1 MAAFQVTSS
10 ELKAKANELRDLN
23 SQFKTQV
30 GSLESQ
36 EGALVSMW
44 EGEARNAFD
53 TAFKN
58 DKGQMDNFYNL
69 MQQCCAALE
78 NIAAK
83 YDMAEAQNV
92 STAQAR
98 TYR

>member
-10 ELKAKANELRDLN
+10 QLKAKAGELRNLN
-23 SQFKTQV
+23 AQFKTQV
-30 GSLESQ
+30 GNLETQ
-36 EGALVSMW
+36 EGSLMSMW
-44 EGEARNAFD
+44 EGEAKKAFD

-58 DKGQMDNFYNL
+58 DKVQMGNFYNL
-69 MQQCCAALE
+69 IEQYCVALE

-92 STAQAR
+92 STATAR
-98 TYR
+98 SY

>member
-1 MAAFQVTSS
+1 MAVIMVTSS
-10 ELKAKANELRDLN
+10 QLRAQANELRNLN
-23 SQFKTQV
+23 SQFKSQE
-30 GSLESQ
+30 GNLETQ

-58 DKGQMDNFYNL
+58 DKVQLDEFYAL
-69 MQQCCAALE
+69 IEQYCVALE
-78 NIAAK
+78 EIAAK

-92 STAQAR
+92 ATAQTR
-98 TYR
+98 TYH

>member
-10 ELKAKANELRDLN
+10 ELKAKAGELRNLN

-30 GSLESQ
+30 GNLESQ
-36 EGALVSMW
+36 ESTLVNMW
-44 EGEARNAFD
+44 EGDARNAFD

-69 MQQCCAALE
+69 IEQYCVALE

-98 TYR
+98 TY

>member
-23 SQFKTQV
+23 AQFKTQV
-30 GSLESQ
+30 GNLESQ
-36 EGALVSMW
+36 EGSLLTMW
-44 EGEARNAFD
+44 EGEAKKAFD

-58 DKGQMDNFYNL
+58 DKSQMDNFYNL
-69 MQQCCAALE
+69 IEQYCVALE

-92 STAQAR
+92 STAQTR
-98 TYR
+98 TY

>member
-23 SQFKTQV
+23 AQFKTQV
-30 GSLESQ
+30 GNLESQ
-36 EGALVSMW
+36 EGSLLTMW
-44 EGEARNAFD
+44 EGEAQRAFD

-58 DKGQMDNFYNL
+58 DKSQMDNFYNL
-69 MQQCCAALE
+69 IEQYCVALE

-92 STAQAR
+92 STAQTR
-98 TYR
+98 TY

>member
-10 ELKAKANELRDLN
+10 QLKAKAGELRNLN
-23 SQFKTQV
+23 GQFKTQV
-30 GSLESQ
+30 GNLESQ
-36 EGALVSMW
+36 EGSLASMW
-44 EGEARNAFD
+44 EGEAKNAFD
-53 TAFKN
+53 AAFKS

-69 MQQCCAALE
+69 IEQYCVALE

-92 STAQAR
+92 STATTR
-98 TYR
+98 NY